1 MNAKTWA
8 NYLRR
13 DGGCCHCGAVDVAVP
28 NHRIN
33 RGMGGSK
40 LLNKPSNIVALCS
53 EMNGLIESDASQAT
67 RARAY
72 GWKLESWQQPEF
84 EPVYYPLEGR
94 WYYLDDFYERAIC
107 LDPPN

>member
-8 NYLRR
+8 SYLRR
-13 DGGCCHCGAVDVAVP
+13 DGGCAHCGAVDVAVP

-40 LLNKPSNIVALCS
+40 LRNKPSNIVALCS
-53 EMNGLIESDASQAT
+53 EMNGLIESDAQQAA
-67 RARAY
+67 RAKAY

-107 LDPPN
+107 LDK

>member
-13 DGGCCHCGAVDVAVP
+13 DGGCAHCGAVDTAVP

-40 LLNKPSNIVALCS
+40 LLNKPSNIIALCS
-53 EMNGLIESDASQAT
+53 EMNGLIESDAQQAT
-67 RARAY
+67 RAKAN
-72 GWKLESWQQPEF
+72 GWKLESWQEPEF

>member
-1 MNAKTWA
+1 MNPKAFSK
-8 NYLRR
+8 YLRR
-13 DGGCCHCGAVDVAVP
+13 DGGCVCCGQVEVAVP
-28 NHRIN
+28 QHRVN

-40 LLNKPSNIVALCS
+40 LLNKPSNIIALCS
-53 EMNGLIESDASQAT
+53 RMNGLIESDAAQASL
-67 RARAY
+67 ARSY

-94 WYYLDDFYERAIC
+94 WYYLDDLFERAIC